1 MNRHFNPADDRILE
15 WDEEFKSI
23 ITRKK
28 ILAWIVKL
36 TIPMFRDIEV
46 NVIAAGIRSDGER
59 HVKVENTFIPTRG
72 GSTAILDSVFEMD
85 IEVDGSVVP
94 IVVGIEHQNDPDPGY
109 PLVVR
114 MQYYAAKMFGRQ
126 KHRKY
131 RGLRQSFSVW
141 LLPDPHVS
149 DRGRVDLITMG
160 RHTADGSM
168 EPLEQSMVNAV
179 AVNLGTEG
187 EDEESILDFLSVFFM
202 KGCRAHTEEGFSR
215 FKERYLLEDE
225 DLSLDEVEQLSS
237 LFQDSKE
244 RYTRESRVETIIEGV
259 SSLVKKGVMGIDDAI
274 DLFEMPEDQKPLI
287 KSAVLERLQQN
298 GC

>member
-1 MNRHFNPADDRILE
+1 MS
-15 WDEEFKSI
+15 KS
-23 ITRKK
+23 
-28 ILAWIVKL
+28 
-36 TIPMFRDIEV
+36 
-46 NVIAAGIRSDGER
+46 G
-59 HVKVENTFIPTRG
+59 
-72 GSTAILDSVFEMD
+72 
-85 IEVDGSVVP
+85 
-94 IVVGIEHQNDPDPGY
+94 
-109 PLVVR
+109 
-114 MQYYAAKMFGRQ
+114 
-126 KHRKY
+126 RKY

-244 RYTRESRVETIIEGV
+244 RYTREGRVEGRAETDINHV
-259 SSLVKKGVMGIDDAI
+259 FALVKNANMSIDEAFDV
-274 DLFEMPEDQKPLI
+274 LEVPEEHRERVRL
-287 KSAVLERLQQN
+287 AVLERLESQS
-298 GC
+298 